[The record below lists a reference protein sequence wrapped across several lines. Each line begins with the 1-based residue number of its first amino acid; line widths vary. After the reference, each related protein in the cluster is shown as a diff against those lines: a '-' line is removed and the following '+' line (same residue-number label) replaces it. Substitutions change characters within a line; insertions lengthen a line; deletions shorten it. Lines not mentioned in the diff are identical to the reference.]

1 MKNKLVYLIIF
12 IIILVTLFFSF
23 RYMEKGKNSSSDI
36 DITKT
41 VTINDLTIEALFYDG
56 NMVDEEIGF
65 GNVYTKYIKVTND
78 NDKLINYAINI
89 SEVSVS
95 NDLLTY
101 QVAISKERDRN
112 YVEVI
117 ANSILTGDSNIA
129 YNLTIEA
136 QSVMYV
142 KIDFKSNKEHDK
154 TILKGELDIKNNLS
168 NKEIFIVDINTIQD
182 GVLSKINSLNGINEK
197 GYYTYEVVG
206 KLSGYVVVDASDIS
220 DLKYY
225 YFVHNNELMINDVE
239 YKGINKSNVQAFD
252 GNTIN
257 NLNRDSACSNVT
269 KKGCRDINTLTRNET
284 GGRNNFYRDAMQVIN
299 LVKNSNKNNG
309 NVIVYDVRNDI
320 NNPTNVRGYILVNNK
335 ASNPEYYIYLTN
347 DLFMI
352 SGYNLTKNG
361 EFTSDSSTIR
371 AYNDTAFNLSSAS
384 KSTVC
389 KFSGFN
395 ECFNVNNEKI
405 S

>member
-12 IIILVTLFFSF
+12 VVILSTLFLSF
-23 RYMEKGKNSSSDI
+23 KYMDKDKNSSSDI

-41 VTINDLTIEALFYDG
+41 VTINESTIEALFYDG

-65 GNVYTKYIKVTND
+65 GNVYTKYIKVTNN

-95 NDLLTY
+95 NNLLTY
-101 QVAISKERDRN
+101 QVAISKEKDRN

-117 ANSILTGDSNIA
+117 SNSILTGNSNIA
-129 YNLTIEA
+129 YNLTAEA
-136 QSVMYV
+136 KTEMYV
-142 KIDFKSNKEHDK
+142 KITFKSNKENDK
-154 TILKGELDIKNNLS
+154 TILKGELSVINNLS
-168 NKEIFIVDINTIQD
+168 NKEIFIVDINSVQD
-182 GVLSKINSLNGINEK
+182 GVLSKVNSLNGINEK

-206 KLSGYVVVDASDIS
+206 KLVGYVVVDASDIS

-225 YFVHNNELMINDVE
+225 YFVHNNEFMVNDIE
-239 YKGINKSNVQAFD
+239 FKGINKSNVSVID
-252 GNTIN
+252 NNTVN
-257 NLNRDSACSNVT
+257 NLNRDSACNNVT
-269 KKGCRDINTLTRNET
+269 KKGCRDINTLTRNEA

-299 LVKNSNKNNG
+299 IVKDNNKNSN
-309 NVIVYDVRNDI
+309 NVVIYDVRNDI
-320 NNPTNVRGYILVNNK
+320 NNSTNIRGYILVNNK
-335 ASNPEYYIYLTN
+335 TSNPEYFIYLTN

-361 EFTSDSSTIR
+361 SFTSDSSTIR

-384 KSTVC
+384 KNTVC

-395 ECFNVNNEKI
+395 ECYNVNGEKI